1 MKKLFSF
8 FVVALAALSLNAT
21 DYYLAGNASN
31 WSNNDASFKFTE
43 VTAGSGMYQ
52 LKVADL
58 YGDFKIT
65 VDGGWHPQFGAAAAG
80 EGPVVNG
87 AEYKLVKCDDSEGEK
102 DAPANAS
109 FLMGENDFED
119 PRIKDATIMLSVDG
133 NDMYITVTGTV
144 YEHASVP
151 TTYQIVGGFTDNW
164 NLTAAI
170 QFEADGDVLTAVV
183 PDLNGTFKVVEDRA
197 WDNQY
202 ATNWDTKASLEF
214 NKPYVMGAKKDG
226 KDPDNLSLANPFG
239 GYKNAKLTLT
249 EDENGNKVLTLIA
262 GELYKSEADWYL
274 PSTQLGWNC
283 NDETKF
289 TPVEGKENTFEL
301 LAAEFSGDFK
311 VVYGNWA
318 VEFGQDADSTKW
330 EVNKEYTLQLKGG
343 NVNAVDNKAV
353 FTDATITIVVDYE
366 NVSVKLLIDATPAA
380 VEHIEANKKAAAT
393 KVIENGQL
401 FIIKEGVRYNA
412 LGTVVAE

>member
-8 FVVALAALSLNAT
+8 LVVALAALSLNAT

-380 VEHIEANKKAAAT
+380 VENIEANKKAAAT

>member
-380 VEHIEANKKAAAT
+380 VENIEANKKAAAT

>member
-380 VEHIEANKKAAAT
+380 VENIEANKKAAT